1 MVTGNE
7 LLTHYLMPDLF
18 LRGCLNI
25 FYLVHM
31 HSFTASIQKFNE
43 QGEKTGW
50 TYIVVP
56 DAVTKKLNPGVKKSY
71 RVKGKLDDFKIEKTA
86 LIPMGKGDF
95 ILPINATIRKAT
107 GKRFGASL
115 KVQLEL
121 DHNPILPP
129 AVLMECLA
137 DEPEALKHFNSLPQG
152 HRNYFTKWIES
163 AKTEPTKTKRI
174 AMVIKTMVRKM
185 DFGAMLRDERKM
197 LGR

>member
-1 MVTGNE
+1 M
-7 LLTHYLMPDLF
+7 LT
-18 LRGCLNI
+18 
-25 FYLVHM
+25 
-31 HSFTASIQKFNE
+31 FTTTIQKFSR

-56 DAVTKKLNPGVKKSY
+56 DKVAKKLNPGVKKSY
-71 RVKGKLDDFKIEKTA
+71 RVKGKLDDHTIEKTA
-86 LIPMGKGDF
+86 LVPMGKGDF
-95 ILPINATIRKAT
+95 ILPVNAAIRKAT

-115 KVQLEL
+115 KVQLEV
-121 DHNPILPP
+121 DASPILPP
-129 AVLMECLA
+129 AELLECLQ

-174 AMVIKTMVRKM
+174 ALVIKTMVRKM
-185 DFGAMLRDERKM
+185 DFGAMLREERDERKM

>member
-1 MVTGNE
+1 M
-7 LLTHYLMPDLF
+7 L
-18 LRGCLNI
+18 
-25 FYLVHM
+25 
-31 HSFTASIQKFNE
+31 SFTTTILKFSK

-56 DAVTKKLNPGVKKSY
+56 DRIAKKLNPGVKKSY
-71 RVKGKLDDFKIEKTA
+71 RIKGNLDDLKIEKTA

-95 ILPINATIRKAT
+95 ILPVNAAMRKAT

-121 DHNPILPP
+121 DHSPILPP
-129 AVLMECLA
+129 AELLECLQ
-137 DEPEALKHFNSLPQG
+137 DEPEALKHFNTLPQG

-174 AMVIKTMVRKM
+174 ALVIKTMVRKM
-185 DFGAMLRDERKM
+185 DFGAMLREERDERKM

>member
-1 MVTGNE
+1 M
-7 LLTHYLMPDLF
+7 L
-18 LRGCLNI
+18 
-25 FYLVHM
+25 
-31 HSFTASIQKFNE
+31 SFITTIQKFNK

-56 DAVTKKLNPGVKKSY
+56 DKVAKKLNPGVKKSY
-71 RVKGKLDDFKIEKTA
+71 RVKGKLDDHAIEKTA

-95 ILPINATIRKAT
+95 ILPVNAAIRKAT
-107 GKRFGASL
+107 GKRFGASM

-121 DHNPILPP
+121 DDTPILPP
-129 AVLMECLA
+129 AELLECLQ

-174 AMVIKTMVRKM
+174 ALVVKTMVRKM
-185 DFGAMLRDERKM
+185 DFGSMLREERGERKA